1 MMELKDTIQMMV
13 SEDYKERYRAEY
25 WQTKIRFDKLCR
37 MIDQYKEGTLLFVPM
52 CPIEI
57 LRLQLDSMSWYLT
70 HLLGRAQIEKI
81 CLDEPG
87 GAEDIGK
94 EICEECRI
102 RYSGEEG
109 LASL

>member
-25 WQTKIRFDKLCR
+25 WQTKIRFDKLSH
-37 MIDQYKEGTLLFVPM
+37 MIDQYEAGELPFVPT

-70 HLLGRAQIEKI
+70 HLMGRAEIEGL
-81 CLDEPG
+81 CLDEPCP
-87 GAEDIGK
+87 AEDIGD
-94 EICEECRI
+94 EVCEECRI
-102 RYSGEEG
+102 RYSGEET
-109 LASL
+109 